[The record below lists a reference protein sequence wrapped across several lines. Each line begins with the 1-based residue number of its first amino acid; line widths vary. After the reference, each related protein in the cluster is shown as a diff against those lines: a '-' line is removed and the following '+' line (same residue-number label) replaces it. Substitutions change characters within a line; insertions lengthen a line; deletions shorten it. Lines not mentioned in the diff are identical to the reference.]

1 MILRFYSLL
10 GWVLTPILWVWLKR
24 RTKRGKE
31 EAGRLGERFGKSRL
45 SRPNGRLVWL
55 HAASVGETQ
64 SVLTVIDKLLAQHDT
79 LHILVTT
86 GTLTSA
92 SMVKG
97 KNLPRVIHQYLPSD
111 VPLACKRFLSHWQ
124 PDLALW
130 VESELWPQMLHHI
143 AQHKLPL
150 MLINGRMSPRAY
162 ARWSRWPKLV
172 KHMLGC
178 FTTMFVM
185 SEEDGAR
192 YRLLGAKKVR
202 YVGNLKYDAEA
213 LMADANSLAQLGEQI
228 GSRPAWVAASTHPGE
243 EMQLI
248 HTHRQ
253 VKHLYPDVLTIIIPR
268 HAHRGKAIAAELR
281 TAGLQVAQRSEG
293 DAILAQTDVYLADTM
308 GELGLFFRLSDIV
321 FLGGSLIAH
330 GGHNPLEP
338 ARLNC
343 ALLTGEHTHN
353 FAAVMEALRAQ
364 RAIQVVHD
372 NDMLARAI
380 VKLLADDEARLGMA
394 ERALN
399 VVMASQ
405 GAADTILQHINHL
418 LHERSAYANAA

>member
-1 MILRFYSLL
+1 MIIHLYSLL
-10 GWVLTPILWVWLKR
+10 GWLLTPLLWFWLKR

-31 EAGRLGERFGKSRL
+31 EASRLGERFGATRIR
-45 SRPNGRLVWL
+45 RPEGKLIWL

-64 SVLTVIDKLLAQHDT
+64 SVFTLIDKLLAQHAK

-92 SMVKG
+92 QMIKA

-111 VPLACKRFLSHWQ
+111 VPLACKRFMRQWR

-130 VESELWPQMLHHI
+130 VESELWPQMLQQI
-143 AQHKLPL
+143 AQQKLPL

-162 ARWSRWPKLV
+162 TRWTRWPKLA
-172 KHMLGC
+172 KHMLNC
-178 FTTMFVM
+178 FDMMFVM

-202 YVGNLKYDAEA
+202 YVGNLKYDADA
-213 LMADANSLAQLGEQI
+213 LMAEANSLAQLGEQLAN
-228 GSRPAWVAASTHPGE
+228 RPAWVAASTHPGE

-248 HTHRQ
+248 HTHTQ
-253 VKHLYPDVLTIIIPR
+253 VKRLYPEVLTIIIPR
-268 HAHRGKAIAAELR
+268 HAHRGKAITAELR
-281 TAGLQVAQRSEG
+281 AAGLQVAQRSEG
-293 DAILAQTDVYLADTM
+293 EPITANTDIYLADTM

-321 FLGGSLIAH
+321 FLGGSLVAH

-394 ERALN
+394 ERALD

-405 GAADTILQHINHL
+405 GAAETIVLHINHI
-418 LHERSAYANAA
+418 LHERSSYAHAA

>member
-1 MILRFYSLL
+1 MIIHLYSLL
-10 GWVLTPILWVWLKR
+10 GWLLTPIVWVWLKR

-31 EAGRLGERFGKSRL
+31 DANRFGERFGKTRL
-45 SRPNGRLVWL
+45 SRPNGTLLWL

-64 SVLTVIDKLLAQHDT
+64 SVLTLIDKLLAQHAH

-97 KNLPRVIHQYLPSD
+97 KNIARVIHQYLPSD
-111 VPLACKRFLSHWQ
+111 VPLACSRFLKHWK
-124 PDLALW
+124 PDLAMW
-130 VESELWPQMLHHI
+130 VESELWPQMLHKI
-143 AQHKLPL
+143 SERNIPL
-150 MLINGRMSPRAY
+150 VLVNGRMSPRAY
-162 ARWSRWPKLV
+162 KRWQRWPKLV
-172 KHMLGC
+172 KHMLLS
-178 FTTMFVM
+178 FDTMFAM

-213 LMADANSLAQLGEQI
+213 LSADSNSLAQLGEQV

-248 HTHRQ
+248 HTHQQ
-253 VKHLYPDVLTIIIPR
+253 VKGLYPDIVTIIIPR

-281 TAGLQVAQRSEG
+281 AANVQVAQRSEG
-293 DAILAQTDVYLADTM
+293 QPITETTEVYLADTM

-321 FLGGSLIAH
+321 FLGGSLVAH

-364 RAIQVVHD
+364 KAIQVVQD
-372 NDMLARAI
+372 NDVLARAV

-394 ERALN
+394 ERALS

-405 GAADTILQHINHL
+405 GAGDTIVQQINQL
-418 LHERSAYANAA
+418 LHERKAYAKAA

>member
-1 MILRFYSLL
+1 MIIHLYSLL
-10 GWVLTPILWVWLKR
+10 GWLLTPIVWVWLKR

-31 EAGRLGERFGKSRL
+31 DINRLSERFGNTRL
-45 SRPNGRLVWL
+45 SRPNGNLLWL

-64 SVLTVIDKLLAQHDT
+64 SVLTLIDKLLKQHAT

-92 SMVKG
+92 AMVRG
-97 KNLPRVIHQYLPSD
+97 KNIPRVIHQYLPSD
-111 VPLACKRFLSHWQ
+111 LPLPCKRFLNHWK
-124 PDLALW
+124 PDIALW
-130 VESELWPQMLHHI
+130 VESELWPQMLHCI
-143 AQHKLPL
+143 SQQNIPL
-150 MLINGRMSPRAY
+150 VLVNGRMSPRAY
-162 ARWSRWPKLV
+162 QRWKRWPKLA
-172 KHMLGC
+172 KYMLLS
-178 FTTMFVM
+178 FDTMFAM

-213 LMADANSLAQLGEQI
+213 LGADANSLAQLGEQM
-228 GSRPAWVAASTHPGE
+228 GSRPVWVAASTHPGE

-248 HTHRQ
+248 HTHQ
-253 VKHLYPDVLTIIIPR
+253 QIKSLYPDILTIIIPR
-268 HAHRGKAIAAELR
+268 HAHRGKTIATELR
-281 TAGLQVAQRSEG
+281 AANLNTAQRSEG
-293 DAILAQTDVYLADTM
+293 QPIHDETEVYLADTM
-308 GELGLFFRLSDIV
+308 GELGLFFRLCDIV
-321 FLGGSLIAH
+321 FLGGSLVAH

-364 RAIQVVHD
+364 KAIEVVHD
-372 NDMLARAI
+372 NDALARI
-380 VKLLADDEARLGMA
+380 VVKLLADDEARLGMA
-394 ERALN
+394 ERALS

-405 GAADTILQHINHL
+405 GAADTIVQHINQL
-418 LHERSAYANAA
+418 LREQSYARPA

>member
-1 MILRFYSLL
+1 MIQRFYDML
-10 GWVLTPILWVWLKR
+10 GWLLTPVVWFWLKR

-31 EAGRLGERFGKSRL
+31 DSARLGERFGMSRL
-45 SRPNGRLVWL
+45 SRPNGTLVWL

-64 SVLTVIDKLLAQHDT
+64 SVLTLIDKLLVQHQA

-92 SMVKG
+92 SMIKN

-111 VPLACKRFLSHWQ
+111 IPLACDRFLNHWQ
-124 PDLALW
+124 PTIALW
-130 VESELWPQMLHHI
+130 VESELWPQMLRHI
-143 AQHKLPL
+143 AQHRIPL
-150 MLINGRMSPRAY
+150 VLVNGRMSPRAY
-162 ARWSRWPKLV
+162 ARWQRWPKLV
-172 KHMLGC
+172 KRMLSR
-178 FTTMFVM
+178 FDVVFAM
-185 SEEDGAR
+185 SEEDGTR

-202 YVGNLKYDAEA
+202 YIGNLKYDAEA
-213 LMADANSLAQLGEQI
+213 LTAEANSLAQLGEQI
-228 GSRPAWVAASTHPGE
+228 GNRPAWVAASTHPGE
-243 EMQLI
+243 EIQLI
-248 HTHRQ
+248 HTHTQ
-253 VKHLYPDVLTIIIPR
+253 IKHLYPDLLTIITPR
-268 HAHRGKAIAAELR
+268 HPHRGNAIAAECR
-281 TAGLQVAQRSEG
+281 AAGLQVAQRSEG
-293 DAILAQTDVYLADTM
+293 EAIQPSTEIYLADTM

-321 FLGGSLIAH
+321 FLGGSLVAH

-372 NDMLARAI
+372 NDMLARAV
-380 VKLLADDEARLGMA
+380 VKLLADDEARLSMA
-394 ERALN
+394 ERALD

-405 GAADTILQHINHL
+405 GAADTILQHINL
-418 LHERSAYANAA
+418 ILHERSHAQAA